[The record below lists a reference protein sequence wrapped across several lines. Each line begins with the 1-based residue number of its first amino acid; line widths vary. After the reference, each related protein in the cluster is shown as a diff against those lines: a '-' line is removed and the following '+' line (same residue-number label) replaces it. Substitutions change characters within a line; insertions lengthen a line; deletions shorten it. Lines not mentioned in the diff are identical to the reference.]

1 MHGRRRRCSSGN
13 VLLFIFFA
21 SAGAA
26 GGPVAAVLSY
36 PALFGFLAL
45 LYLVHL
51 SVMLVVGKGGWRRFY
66 STPHKYKGRRLDSTL
81 FFRVYIGS
89 LGRPLPPFWSLGP
102 FEGPLYW
109 SIRPFVG
116 PFVGPFVKRP

>member
-1 MHGRRRRCSSGN
+1 MIANTRARLSGRHCSLGN

-51 SVMLVVGKGGWRRFY
+51 SAMLVVGRAVC
-66 STPHKYKGRRLDSTL
+66 SHHK
-81 FFRVYIGS
+81 
-89 LGRPLPPFWSLGP
+89 
-102 FEGPLYW
+102 
-109 SIRPFVG
+109 
-116 PFVGPFVKRP
+116 